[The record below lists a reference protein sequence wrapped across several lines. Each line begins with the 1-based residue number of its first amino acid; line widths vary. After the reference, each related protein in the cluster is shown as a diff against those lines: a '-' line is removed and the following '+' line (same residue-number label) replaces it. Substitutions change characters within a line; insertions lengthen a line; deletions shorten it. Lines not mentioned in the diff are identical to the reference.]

1 MEDFGELCRKYRQLT
16 YDIQRAFAQE
26 NIADAKHIADEREV
40 IITRMITQSRDV
52 DEDQRR
58 DIVTELR
65 DLLDLDNATLELGKS
80 AQNTIR
86 KRLSALQRGSAAVAS
101 YNSAYNALRKEAE
114 RRS

>member
-1 MEDFGELCRKYRQLT
+1 MDDFGELCRKYRQLT
-16 YDIQRAFAQE
+16 EKIQLAFAQE
-26 NIADAKHIADEREV
+26 NIAEAKHIADERG
-40 IITRMITQSRDV
+40 IIIASITTLSRDV

-101 YNSAYNALRKEAE
+101 YSGAYNALRKEAE